1 MKLKTFYT
9 PRYVIKKIFD
19 KIYQRNNQNLP
30 WMSKQANEI
39 LVQILDKKDTV
50 LEFGSGRST
59 FFLSKLVN
67 HVYSIEHDS
76 LWFQKVKD
84 KLERNNT
91 TNVHLILKEK
101 EEDYIDLDYIES
113 DTIDVLI
120 VDGRFRG
127 LSLQRS
133 LCKLR
138 ENAVIIVDN
147 SQRYFSNNR
156 FKTKTPIIT
165 RHSSRD
171 SLWKDLDSELFA
183 KYRAITVSNDIEDT
197 TFFFKK

>member
-1 MKLKTFYT
+1 MKLRAFYT
-9 PRYVIKKIFD
+9 PRYIIRKIFD
-19 KIYQRNNQNLP
+19 KLYQRNNQNLP

-39 LVQILDKKDTV
+39 LIQILDKKDTV

-59 FFLSKLVN
+59 FFLSKFVN

-84 KLERNNT
+84 KLERNNA

-101 EEDYIDLDYIES
+101 KEDYIDLDYIDS

-127 LSLQRS
+127 LSLQS
-133 LCKLR
+133 ALCKLR

-171 SLWKDLDSELFA
+171 SLWKDLDG
-183 KYRAITVSNDIEDT
+183 
-197 TFFFKK
+197 

>member
-9 PRYVIKKIFD
+9 PRYVIKKTFD

-59 FFLSKLVN
+59 FFLSKFVN
-67 HVYSIEHDS
+67 YVYSIEHDA

-84 KLERNNT
+84 KLERNNV

-127 LSLQRS
+127 LSLQNA

-156 FKTKTPIIT
+156 FKTKTPVIT

-171 SLWKDLDSELFA
+171 SLWKDLDGELFA

-197 TFFFKK
+197 TFFFKR